1 VNNPKLIIGPAGFGG
16 TGLLF
21 PASSTIGLSFQ
32 MFPESYNTGTS
43 FNPAFNQYKETY
55 ALDPSYTLGQSFFS
69 SATYNGT
76 NLASQG
82 FTTTGL
88 IGTWGIV
95 GTSETIN
102 VFVAPPQF
110 PAPSPCLAPALS
122 PAPARG
128 SRPVFPHTTGGTDG
142 A

>member
-1 VNNPKLIIGPAGFGG
+1 
-16 TGLLF
+16 
-21 PASSTIGLSFQ
+21 

-43 FNPAFNQYKETY
+43 YNPAFNQYKETY
-55 ALDPSYTLGQSFFS
+55 ALDPSYTLGKLLFS

-102 VFVAPPQF
+102 VFVPPPTVPGPLPLFGAGPQ
-110 PAPSPCLAPALS
+110 PSARARVSSGVS
-122 PAPARG
+122 PLHWRY
-128 SRPVFPHTTGGTDG
+128 
-142 A
+142 